1 MKKPANIDSSGI
13 KAGIRQSIP
22 IALSVFTYGVSFGI
36 LARQTGLSLIESF
49 LMSSLVL
56 AGASQ
61 FVVLEMWTSPLPITA
76 IVFTTFVINLRHV
89 LMGVAI
95 SPWFSKIPA
104 WKAYGYLFFLND
116 ETWALTMGESTKGKP
131 IVGFFLGSALT
142 IFIAWVSATVIGQNL
157 GSAIADPASWGLDF
171 AFTAVFIAL
180 LFFLWKGKSN
190 LLPWTIAAIVSIVT
204 ARWMSGQWYILL
216 GGLAGSF
223 FGAIYDVD

>member
-104 WKAYGYLFFLND
+104 WKAYGYLFTLIIVADFLH
-116 ETWALTMGESTKGKP
+116 
-131 IVGFFLGSALT
+131 
-142 IFIAWVSATVIGQNL
+142 
-157 GSAIADPASWGLDF
+157 
-171 AFTAVFIAL
+171 
-180 LFFLWKGKSN
+180 
-190 LLPWTIAAIVSIVT
+190 
-204 ARWMSGQWYILL
+204 
-216 GGLAGSF
+216 
-223 FGAIYDVD
+223 